1 MLLPDLIKLTTSSF
15 LTYRMRS
22 FLTGLGIAIGIA
34 AVILLTSIGEG
45 LHQFVLAE
53 FSEFGTNLI
62 TVQPGK
68 TGTHGSSVG
77 VLGSVR
83 PLSLDD
89 ADALRHLPYVEN
101 VNPGLMGNSD
111 LRANGKTRRATVFGE
126 GHDFAAAFTMK
137 VQSGS
142 FWPDADDGQARAL
155 VVLGTKVREELYGGQ
170 NPLGSYLRIAGQRYR
185 VIGVMEPKGQIL
197 GLDMDDAVFIPAARA
212 MELFNRPGLME
223 INVSY
228 RAGADVKAVTRVIT
242 NRLKERHGNEDFT
255 LISQEQSLEVL
266 SSVLDVIT
274 FAVGALGGISLLVGA
289 VGILTI
295 MTMAVTERTAEIGLL
310 RALGAQERQVLTLF
324 LGEAMLLSALGGLG
338 GLLLGIGIAQGLH
351 LLFPAM
357 PVHTPWLFAIL
368 AELSA
373 VSIGLAAGVMPAR
386 HAARLDPVE
395 ALHTE

>member
-1 MLLPDLIKLTTSSF
+1 MLFPDLIKLTTSSF
-15 LTYRMRS
+15 ITYRMRS

-68 TGTHGSSVG
+68 TQTHGSSVG

-126 GHDFAAAFTMK
+126 GHDFAKAFTMK

-155 VVLGTKVREELYGGQ
+155 VVLGTKVRQELFGGQ

-228 RAGADVKAVTRVIT
+228 RAGADVAAVTRVIT
-242 NRLKERHGNEDFT
+242 DRLKERHGNEDFT

-324 LGEAMLLSALGGLG
+324 LGEAMLLSALGGLA
-338 GLLLGIGIAQGLH
+338 GLALGVGIAQGLH

-357 PVHTPWLFAIL
+357 PVHTPWLFAVL

-373 VSIGLAAGVMPAR
+373 TSIGLAAGVMPAR

-395 ALHTE
+395 ALHAE

>member
-1 MLLPDLIKLTTSSF
+1 MLFPDLIKLTTSSF
-15 LTYRMRS
+15 ITYRMRS

-68 TGTHGSSVG
+68 TQTQGSSVG

-126 GHDFAAAFTMK
+126 GHDFAKAFTMK

-155 VVLGTKVREELYGGQ
+155 VVLGTKVRQELFGGQ

-228 RAGADVKAVTRVIT
+228 RAGADVAAVTRVIT
-242 NRLKERHGNEDFT
+242 DRLKERHGNEDFT

-338 GLLLGIGIAQGLH
+338 GLVMGVGIAQGLH

-357 PVHTPWLFAIL
+357 PVHTPWLFAVL

-373 VSIGLAAGVMPAR
+373 TSIGLAAGVMPAR

-395 ALHTE
+395 ALHAE